1 MSTQHFAPPP
11 TAPSKKPFFPGF
23 CTPNDSIDHS
33 DDDSD
38 DELETQHQQRKPRSF
53 FKSIHDQIRESE
65 NNSENNSDDEDT
77 YAIKTP
83 KSPPIP
89 IKKSKSSTSLLLKQ
103 PPVKKKSASQ
113 KYLLSKAIEKAQ
125 LSILLRELQEL

>member
-1 MSTQHFAPPP
+1 MSTQHLAPVSE
-11 TAPSKKPFFPGF
+11 APSKKPFFPGF
-23 CTPNDSIDHS
+23 CTPNDPIDHS

-38 DELETQHQQRKPRSF
+38 DESQQQSRKPRSF

-65 NNSENNSDDEDT
+65 NNSENNSDDDEV

-103 PPVKKKSASQ
+103 QPLKKKSASQ